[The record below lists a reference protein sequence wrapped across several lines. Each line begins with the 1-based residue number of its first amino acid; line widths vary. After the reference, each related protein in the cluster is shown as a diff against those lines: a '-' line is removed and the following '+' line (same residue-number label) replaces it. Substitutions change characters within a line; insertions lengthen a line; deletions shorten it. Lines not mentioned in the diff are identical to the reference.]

1 MPSDAP
7 GGLCPACVLLGTS
20 GEIDPPGVPS
30 LEEIQAAFPQ
40 FEILE
45 CIGRGGMG
53 VVYKIRQ
60 PQLDRLL
67 ALKILLPGL
76 DHDLGFAERFSREAR
91 ALAKLGHPNIVAVH
105 DFGETG
111 GFFWLT
117 MEYVDGVNLRQA
129 MQAARFTPAQAL
141 ALIPDLCTALQ
152 YAHDHGILHRDIK
165 PENIL
170 LDTKGRVKIADFGIA
185 RIAGDDR
192 GEFTL
197 TRTGSV
203 LGSAAYIAP
212 EQIER
217 PQDVDHRADLYSL
230 GVVFYE
236 MLTGELPL
244 GRFPA
249 PSEKSA
255 SDPRLDEV
263 VFRTLEKE
271 REKRYQSAD
280 ALRVGVEESDNA
292 PAAGSSAVKTNT
304 SGLPWSVKL
313 PVFLVVGGLLGLA
326 ALMLSVPDGL
336 RYHFWRLLT
345 LRNHG
350 SVFHSEPGLKILLNL
365 WFGSGLAL
373 LICGL
378 GLGLWNLARIKR
390 DRQGIAGRNLLLG
403 LTFWPPILFVA
414 GFHVVTMISDTLT
427 NPGKILPIYLPII
440 CAIVF
445 LLSAL
450 SFHFCFPRSSGDGRS
465 QMIRKLG
472 VGLAILLLFSASLG
486 SKRLH
491 DHWVTRYFPFELHWD
506 ISSLPEAKRAE
517 LLRIAE
523 DATGP
528 YQGKL
533 ITSMDA
539 NYLTT
544 RFLVKNGIFYKAHQN
559 AFVQRLRA
567 RAPENLRPLFQR
579 TNQTSQTWWEQQM
592 RMHSPTVLIVT
603 GIVLAA
609 LITAWCGFPLG
620 LLPVLAG
627 GLFAGILVLL
637 PPFPTPPEIE
647 ARVIN
652 RPLDPLLPLVPDYSE
667 PTVAIQSVLDA
678 AFLGDGRL
686 VREGLSKR
694 LLARLEASGKLE
706 DTMVCLGKRTW
717 AMNTYDNNRVMIVEA
732 DHDPD
737 QPILLAVKAV
747 EENGQWKLDELPHP
761 FK

>member
-1 MPSDAP
+1 
-7 GGLCPACVLLGTS
+7 VLLGAS

-30 LEEIQAAFPQ
+30 LEEIRSAFPQ

-53 VVYKIRQ
+53 VVYKVRQ

-76 DHDLGFAERFSREAR
+76 EHDPGFAERFSREAR

-105 DFGETG
+105 DFGDTG

-141 ALIPDLCTALQ
+141 ALIPELCAALQ

-170 LDTKGRVKIADFGIA
+170 LDTRGRVKIADFGIA
-185 RIAGDDR
+185 RIAGDDH

-217 PQDVDHRADLYSL
+217 PHDVDHRADLYSL

-255 SDPRLDEV
+255 SNPRLDEV

-280 ALRVGVEESDNA
+280 ALRAGVEDSNSA
-292 PAAGSSAVKTNT
+292 PAAGNSVVKTNT
-304 SGLPWSVKL
+304 NGLTWSVKL
-313 PVFLVVGGLLGLA
+313 PVFLAGGGLLVLA
-326 ALMLSVPDGL
+326 ALMLSLPDGL

-350 SVFHSEPGLKILLNL
+350 SVLNHEPGLKILLNL
-365 WFGSGLAL
+365 WFGMGLAL

-378 GLGLWNLARIKR
+378 GLGLWNLFRIKR
-390 DRQGIAGRNLLLG
+390 GRQAIAGRKLLLG
-403 LTFWPPILFVA
+403 LTFWPPVLFVA
-414 GFHVVTMISDTLT
+414 GFPVVTMISDTQV
-427 NPGKILPIYLPII
+427 LPIYQPIVFV
-440 CAIVF
+440 IVF
-445 LLSAL
+445 LVCAPL
-450 SFHFCFPRSSGDGRS
+450 FHFCFPRCREDGTSR
-465 QMIRKLG
+465 MIRKLG
-472 VGLAILLLFSASLG
+472 VGLAILLLCAAAAG

-491 DHWVTRYFPFELHWD
+491 DHWASRYYPLEIGWT
-506 ISSLPEAKRAE
+506 ITSLSEAKRAE
-517 LLRIAE
+517 LLKIVDEA
-523 DATGP
+523 AGP
-528 YQGKL
+528 YRGKL
-533 ITSMDA
+533 MSSIDD
-539 NYLTT
+539 NDLTT
-544 RFLVKNGIFYKAHQN
+544 RFIITNGIFYKAHQN
-559 AFVQRLRA
+559 AIVLRFRS
-567 RAPENLRPLFQR
+567 RAPEEFRPLFNNARLQTQFWRDYQVRMQR
-579 TNQTSQTWWEQQM
+579 
-592 RMHSPTVLIVT
+592 PTIL
-603 GIVLAA
+603 IVLATVLA
-609 LITAWCGFPLG
+609 AVIAAWCGFPLG
-620 LLPVLAG
+620 LIPVLAG
-627 GLFAGILVLL
+627 GLFAEVLALL
-637 PPFPTPPEIE
+637 PAFPIPPEIE
-647 ARVIN
+647 ARVMSV
-652 RPLDPLLPLVPDYSE
+652 PLDPIQPLLPDYSE
-667 PTVAIQSVLDA
+667 PTIAIQSVLDA
-678 AFLGDGRL
+678 AFLGDERL

-694 LLARLEASGKLE
+694 LLAVLETTGKLE
-706 DTMVCLGKRTW
+706 DAMVRLGKRTW

-732 DHDPD
+732 AHDPD
-737 QPILLAVKAV
+737 QPDLLAVKAV
-747 EENGQWKLDELPHP
+747 IENGQWKLDELPLLW
-761 FK
+761 K